1 MGLLALIT
9 CREKTREV
17 IQTDP
22 ITFKKEGALRV
33 YRNQS
38 DSLLLELDIE
48 VADDNYETQ
57 TGLMYREA
65 MKPSQGM
72 LFAFEDERLHSFYMK
87 NTGFPLDLLFISKDL
102 KVATISEDAQ
112 PFDERSISS
121 QVPVMYVLELNA
133 GTVMKKGL
141 QPGDSVAFRL
151 H

>member
-1 MGLLALIT
+1 
-9 CREKTREV
+9 
-17 IQTDP
+17 
-22 ITFKKEGALRV
+22 
-33 YRNQS
+33 
-38 DSLLLELDIE
+38 
-48 VADDNYETQ
+48 
-57 TGLMYREA
+57 
-65 MKPSQGM
+65 
-72 LFAFEDERLHSFYMK
+72 MK